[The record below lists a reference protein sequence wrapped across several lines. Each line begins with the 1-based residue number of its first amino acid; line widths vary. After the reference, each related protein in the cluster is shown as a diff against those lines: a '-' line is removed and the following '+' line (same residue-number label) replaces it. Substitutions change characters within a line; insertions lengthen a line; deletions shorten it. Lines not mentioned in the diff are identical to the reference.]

1 MSVEQVLFHDVRD
14 LFPGYS
20 WPAVKKGGAAAILTF
35 LGFGIITDLIPNPMF
50 ARMVGRSPLDYA
62 FLALTALLAGLY
74 FAQTVDLRESPGDNG
89 AIAGAM
95 GGFLAFGCPLCNHI
109 LLMLFSSSAI
119 MTYFDPLRPV
129 LGVASVG
136 LFGAT
141 ILYRR
146 RASCESC
153 AE

>member
-1 MSVEQVLFHDVRD
+1 MIRSSL
-14 LFPGYS
+14 P
-20 WPAVKKGGAAAILTF
+20 ILTV
-35 LGFGIITDLIPNPMF
+35 LGFGIITDLIPNPVF
-50 ARMVGRSPLDYA
+50 ARMVGRSPIYYT
-62 FLALTALLAGLY
+62 FLALTALLVGLY
-74 FAQTVDLRESPGDNG
+74 FAQTVDLQESPGDNG

-109 LLMLFSSSAI
+109 LLVLFSSSAI

-141 ILYRR
+141 IRYRR
-146 RASCESC
+146 RRVL
-153 AE
+153 